1 MPSDETISNPLNP
14 RRRRISAGSF
24 RAGQSVIGVVQNQF
38 VLNTKIIKSLSVV
51 GDRVDNNTRKISI
64 IKNILGYQKS
74 DLKENLASINPQV
87 VMLRNLDEI
96 LKTLRDEKKVEEKNK
111 VNERKKR
118 ENEKRRL
125 QETRLEQ
132 RFKKLK
138 ETTQKILAPVKGI
151 LDKII
156 GGFIAIV
163 GGKFLAKLVDYLG
176 DPKNQEKIGA
186 VTRFFSDFGPKL
198 LTGYLLFGTRL
209 GRTIGRLTG
218 FLIRGAVRLGAASL
232 LLLKKLGIKGA
243 GGLARGLLGGRGR
256 ALVGA
261 LQIGTAAAG
270 FFGLNNFLFGNNND
284 DETQGFSGG
293 GLVDGPY
300 GSDQVNAR
308 LTDGEFV
315 LSAPAVAAIGPSV
328 LESVNEKYGG
338 SNEPRVIRN
347 TIMAQEGGL
356 IGGVSQSIRNRM
368 NRGALNPFGQT
379 AVRSGAAG
387 RERVPVYSGRPYQG
401 PRGFGPTTYGT
412 VDPFTGASYTNPGGL
427 KGMPGTGGNPFSG
440 VKINPRGT
448 LDSGTLPQRY
458 IDKYG
463 SRSVLGQ
470 RQVKLGRKAAARTF
484 GRGPT
489 QPLPMGRSMPKG
501 GGLGAAVIGQV
512 LSMALKPLAEE
523 AGKQLAKGLITLT
536 GEQDRFPQVFDK
548 QGPTLGVDTLRSI
561 RAREMAIPGPPGSG
575 MDSPQIIV
583 MDDNNTV
590 NVGGES
596 GQTINVIQPRR
607 IAPSSDKMTT
617 LGL

>member
-74 DLKENLASINPQV
+74 DLRENLASINPQV

-270 FFGLNNFLFGNNND
+270 FFGLNNFLFGNND

-501 GGLGAAVIGQV
+501 GGVGSAVISEV
-512 LSMALKPLAEE
+512 LSMALRPLTRA
-523 AGKQLAKGLITLT
+523 AGNQLAKGLITLT
-536 GEQDRFPQVFDK
+536 GEQDRFPHVFDK

-561 RAREMAIPGPPGSG
+561 RARESMAIPGPPDVGG
-575 MDSPQIIV
+575 GSPQIVV
-583 MDDNNTV
+583 MDDSNTV
-590 NVGGES
+590 DINGTTGGS
-596 GQTINVIQPRR
+596 LQVTR
-607 IAPSSDKMTT
+607 PSRVSPSQDKMTT